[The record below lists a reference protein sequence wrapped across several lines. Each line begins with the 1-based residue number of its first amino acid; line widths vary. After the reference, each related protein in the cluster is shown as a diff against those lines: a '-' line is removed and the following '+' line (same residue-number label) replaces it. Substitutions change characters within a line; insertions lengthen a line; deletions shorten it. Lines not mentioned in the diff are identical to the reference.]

1 MNNSTQDKIWELT
14 VSKLNNEAEKNEISE
29 LTELL
34 KHLDNHKIFESINNL
49 HREISDTKPLICSSS
64 FRSWQKVTQYFENK
78 KTKLHLNIAK
88 YAAVILFAFGI
99 GTFLQIY
106 RKPIQTFPTA
116 YSEIYVPLGQ
126 MSEITLPDGTHIWLN
141 SGTKLRYAN
150 NFGKNERKIE
160 LIGEAFFIVEKNE
173 IPFRVKMKNNEIEVL
188 GTKFAAET
196 YSDENF
202 SRVTLIEGAVQIN
215 NLSGEKPKQ
224 LKPQQ
229 QITLPDDI
237 KEKIKTNV
245 VNTTFYESW
254 IKGEIKFDDEKL
266 ADVARRM
273 ERWYNVKIK
282 FAKDELKNIR
292 FTGTILKNKPVDQSM
307 KAICL
312 LLGVKADF
320 QSNLDTKDI
329 ITISKI

>member
-1 MNNSTQDKIWELT
+1 MSDSVQNKIWELT
-14 VSKLNNEAEKNEISE
+14 ASKIHNEADENETGE
-29 LTELL
+29 LTKLL
-34 KHLDNHKIFESINNL
+34 RYPENNKIFEGIDNL
-49 HREISDTKPLICSSS
+49 HKKLPETKPLIYSSS
-64 FRSWQKVTQYFENK
+64 FRSWQKITQYLDCK
-78 KTKLHLNIAK
+78 KTKLYLNITK
-88 YAAVILFAFGI
+88 YAAIILFAFGI

-106 RKPIQTFPTA
+106 HKPVQTLPII
-116 YSEIYVPLGQ
+116 YSEVYVPPGQ

-141 SGTKLRYAN
+141 SETKLRYTN
-150 NFGKNERKIE
+150 SFGQDERMVE
-160 LIGEAFFIVEKNE
+160 LIGEAFFKVKKKE
-173 IPFRVKMKNNEIEVL
+173 IPFRVKMKNHEIEVL
-188 GTKFAAET
+188 GTTFAAET

-215 NLSGEKPKQ
+215 NPSGEKLKQ

-237 KEKIKTNV
+237 KKKIITNV

-254 IKGEIKFDDEKL
+254 INGEIKFDDEKL
-266 ADVARRM
+266 SDVARRM
-273 ERWYNVKIK
+273 ERWYNVEIK
-282 FAKDELKNIR
+282 FAKDELKNLR
-292 FTGTILKNKPVDQSM
+292 FTGTVLKNKPVDQSM

-320 QSNLDTKDI
+320 QSNLNTKDI